1 VAFIMSVHIAEVLQI
16 FICIAVGMPVMRTPV
31 QILFLILVTDLPPSI
46 ALGMEPAE
54 KGILKQRPRPK
65 SEPVVL
71 GWMWLNMVMNAFI
84 LSAVVIAVYVVAL
97 MHFLEDRVL
106 IEDIDFSGLI
116 KPDDEKHLMYART
129 VAFISLV
136 FCENVRSYTSRS
148 FDKPVWKNICGN
160 KAMHAAIIAAQV
172 ALYVAVLTPFLSD
185 EILELDGIEIGAWGW
200 GVAACGPVATL
211 ILCELSKFVTAFQIR
226 QHQRRLAKA
235 EELAQE
241 NKSAAAV
248 EVMDQPARVKSGP
261 LARQDSYNRLN
272 EQNAVTV

>member
-1 VAFIMSVHIAEVLQI
+1 
-16 FICIAVGMPVMRTPV
+16 
-31 QILFLILVTDLPPSI
+31 
-46 ALGMEPAE
+46 
-54 KGILKQRPRPK
+54 
-65 SEPVVL
+65 
-71 GWMWLNMVMNAFI
+71 MWLNMVMNAFI
-84 LSAVVIAVYVVAL
+84 LSFVVIAVYVVAL
-97 MHFLEDRVL
+97 LHFLDDRVL
-106 IEDIDFSGLI
+106 IADLDFE
-116 KPDDEKHLMYART
+116 KDEKQLMYART

-185 EILELDGIEIGAWGW
+185 QILELDGIEIGAWGW

-211 ILCELSKFVTAFQIR
+211 VLCELSKFVTAFQIR
-226 QHQRRLAKA
+226 QHQRRLAKS

-241 NKSAAAV
+241 HKSAAAV

-272 EQNAVTV
+272 EQNQVNTV